1 LLIEDTERI
10 GIDERAVE
18 REAKYDGKWIL
29 KTNTAMPAEEVAMAY
44 KSLWQV
50 ERAFREMKS
59 SLEVRP
65 VYHWSESRVRGH
77 IMVCFLALVLESG
90 LLRALN
96 EGRRETAGGENV
108 AGMKDLMADLKRLQ
122 ALKVQLDG
130 TQYLLRTEFQGEA
143 YEAFK
148 VLGLRPPEKFQ
159 VLAETAKQE
168 ANTELV

>member
-1 LLIEDTERI
+1 
-10 GIDERAVE
+10 
-18 REAKYDGKWIL
+18 
-29 KTNTAMPAEEVAMAY
+29 MPAEEVAMAY

-59 SLEVRP
+59 SLDLRP

-90 LLRALN
+90 LLRALKK
-96 EGRRETAGGENV
+96 GRRETKKGENV
-108 AGMKDLMADLKRLQ
+108 AGSDEKSTSMKDLMADLKRLQ
-122 ALKVQLDG
+122 AMKVNLDG
-130 TQYLLRTEFQGEA
+130 KQYLLRTEFQGKA

-159 VLAETAKQE
+159 VLAESVKQE
-168 ANTELV
+168 ATEAKLELT